1 MPVQT
6 TTVRHFQVPSA
17 HTHTRARTHTHTRA
31 RAHAH
36 THAVLGSS
44 TRSTSAP
51 RPKAPATPGGDCQ
64 QRRKHVAD
72 SASAADIHP
81 PAPLG
86 WITAASSLQRR
97 IPKAPAT
104 PKGAVPVQ
112 REIKAPPKENRRPS
126 VGDRSF
132 AETVSATQHQRQ
144 PARTQ
149 GSRDT
154 RHHPTSG
161 APKRRRRRPPST
173 AAAPRPPV
181 PHIPVEGSEGRPQQP
196 AAGHGTHSPRRGL
209 LLKFAVYCLTGLDC
223 PLMNVSAH
231 SEHVGLWVVLRLA
244 LCIFSCLV

>member
-104 PKGAVPVQ
+104 PKGPCQSSEQSKLRREGESVPIGETSEL
-112 REIKAPPKENRRPS
+112 RRNSISDTASATAGEDARLAGYPAPPDLGRPEAPAAPPPVHGRRP
-126 VGDRSF
+126 
-132 AETVSATQHQRQ
+132 
-144 PARTQ
+144 
-149 GSRDT
+149 
-154 RHHPTSG
+154 
-161 APKRRRRRPPST
+161 T
-173 AAAPRPPV
+173 AAGGVRGGGPRPR
-181 PHIPVEGSEGRPQQP
+181 VE
-196 AAGHGTHSPRRGL
+196 
-209 LLKFAVYCLTGLDC
+209 
-223 PLMNVSAH
+223 
-231 SEHVGLWVVLRLA
+231 
-244 LCIFSCLV
+244 